1 MSVCN
6 FTQQVGA
13 NQCIGD
19 SLVTFN
25 TNFSALDQGL
35 CEVPSVIAGLG
46 TMIEESITEQQ
57 RHEVQISTKNSFTW
71 QTDFESTS
79 IASPSTISLLDGTSV
94 KVTTFPYVSST
105 SDPKP
110 LATFSTICLTDRI
123 PQVTLLWTASGVDG
137 MTVYALNSASS
148 VSSRGPIWFDN
159 TVNSLLVD
167 GTDLYV
173 GGEFLEIGGTVSR
186 KFGVISL
193 SAGAVEPLLS
203 ATGSYISNPFST
215 GGDLGPLGSVDTIA
229 SNSTFLIVGGSFQG
243 GFKGRGLCLYNKSTG
258 VSYPFYV
265 NGSVNSVQIIGN
277 YLFVGGAFDYVNYGT
292 QSASVVSGL
301 RLTSNGLFRID
312 LTTVVSNPIASLS
325 DISSIFSG
333 PCTINS
339 IAYSGT
345 KIFVGGQFKINT
357 NTTLTC
363 QNLCCI
369 DENGVRLAAWK
380 PIINGPVYTL
390 TVDDTTSDGGSIY
403 LYVGGEFSRCFTD
416 SEFNSNP
423 RDNGAQT
430 VYYNA
435 VSYKIQTNSLLIQPV
450 WKPKFNGPVTSF
462 VTQDQD
468 TNSEIYCYGRFTRIN
483 DEHQSYLCSVKK
495 TSFTSDTST
504 GEYVYWKPTIQ
515 NGPSLINSS
524 LTKYQ
529 NSVLVGGN
537 FSKVNNNFRYNL
549 AMISDVEGG
558 ISTVPL
564 SSVSWDF
571 GGKLVS
577 QGTDYNFDFANTEV
591 VRVSAYPAQYGIIN
605 YTTFASLSTDFKGNK
620 EGQIVRF
627 FVKRPGNSLAEGSLA
642 ATNDEMLIP
651 IHVLGWKTDFNQ

>member
-25 TNFSALDQGL
+25 ANFSALDQGL

-46 TMIEESITEQQ
+46 TAVEGSITEQQ
-57 RHEVQISTKNSFTW
+57 RHKTQISAKNSFAW

-79 IASPSTISLLDGTSV
+79 IAFPSTISLLDGTFV
-94 KVTTFPYVSST
+94 KATTFPYVGST

-148 VSSRGPIWFDN
+148 VSNKGLIWFDN

-193 SAGAVEPLLS
+193 SAGTVDPLLS
-203 ATGSYISNPFST
+203 ATGSYVSNPFSI
-215 GGDLGPLGSVDTIA
+215 GGDLGPVGSVDTIA
-229 SNSTFLIVGGSFQG
+229 SNSSFLAVGGSFQG
-243 GFKGRGLCLYNKSTG
+243 GFKGRGLCIYNKSTG
-258 VSYPFYV
+258 ASYPFYV

-277 YLFVGGAFDYVNYGT
+277 YLFVGGDFDYVNYGL

-301 RLTSNGLFRID
+301 RMPTNGLFRIN
-312 LTTVVSNPIASLS
+312 LAIVGLNPVASLYN
-325 DISSIFSG
+325 ISTIFSG
-333 PCTINS
+333 PCVVNA

-345 KIFVGGQFKINT
+345 TIFIGGEFKVKSQA
-357 NTTLTC
+357 TLIT
-363 QNLCCI
+363 QNLCAI
-369 DENGVRLAAWK
+369 DENGNIHATWK
-380 PIINGPVYTL
+380 PIVNGPVYAL
-390 TVDDTTSDGGSIY
+390 AVDDTTLDGGSIY
-403 LYVGGEFSRCFTD
+403 LYAGGEFSRCFTD
-416 SEFNSNP
+416 AEFNLNP
-423 RDNGAQT
+423 RDNGSHT

-435 VSYKIQTNSLLIQPV
+435 VSYKIQPTSLTIQSE
-450 WKPKFNGPVTSF
+450 WKPRFNGPVTSF

-468 TNSEIYCYGRFTRIN
+468 TNSEIYCYGRFTRVN
-483 DEHQSYLCSVKK
+483 DEHQSYLCAVKK
-495 TSFTSDTST
+495 SSFTFDSST
-504 GEYVYWKPTIQ
+504 GKYVYWKPTLQ
-515 NGPSLINSS
+515 NGPSLINTS
-524 LTKYQ
+524 LVKYQ
-529 NSVLVGGN
+529 NTIIVGGN

-549 AMISDVEGG
+549 AMVNDVEGG
-558 ISTVPL
+558 ISTAPL
-564 SSVSWDF
+564 SAVSWDF
-571 GGKLVS
+571 GCKLVS

-591 VRVSAYPAQYGIIN
+591 VRVSAYPAQYGVIN
-605 YTTFASLSTDFKGNK
+605 YTTFATPSIDFKGNK

-627 FVKRPGNSLAEGSLA
+627 FVKRPGNSLAGGLLNSTDDKLMSSA
-642 ATNDEMLIP
+642 
-651 IHVLGWKTDFNQ
+651 HVLGWKTDFNG